1 MRRYSQMID
10 TDDHAG
16 IDAMIAK
23 RQPSRAGAALTVF
36 LALMAC
42 GGFILFWCSV
52 LVLTGQGGL
61 P

>member
-1 MRRYSQMID
+1 MID
-10 TDDHAG
+10 SDDHAG
-16 IDAMIAK
+16 IDHMRAK
-23 RQPSRAGAALTVF
+23 RQPSRAGAALAVF